1 MLPAV
6 FDVERIELSPGDRR
20 LVSEIRLKYAYRH
33 AFATEDELYGS
44 LPTVARDAINRYD
57 FADFIGRLRAA
68 GLIDETGGHRLR
80 LRDPDD
86 PRPIG

>member
-1 MLPAV
+1 VLPAV

-20 LVSEIRLKYAYRH
+20 LVSEIRLKYGYRH

-57 FADFIGRLRAA
+57 FADSLTANGSFRQRIVPVMPVRVGPAQPARIRQ
-68 GLIDETGGHRLR
+68 
-80 LRDPDD
+80 
-86 PRPIG
+86 